1 MPNVHFKPPAGEAG
15 STGFV
20 EANLVGRSVIGM
32 STARLS
38 RQVVYG
44 RNGMV
49 CTNSP
54 LSAAAGLKVL
64 QEGGNAFDAA
74 LAVAAT
80 ETVTMVPMC
89 GIGGDS
95 FILLYEA
102 ANGQV
107 TGMSSAGAPGSGTSA
122 DYYRKQGLT
131 KMPLEGPHSVGVPGE
146 VAAWEEVHRRFCS
159 KPFDQLLDTAVGY
172 AEDGF
177 ALPPKIAQSFSST
190 HKRLAA
196 FPSTAEVLLA
206 GGRTLVEGDLLVNRD
221 LAESLRRI
229 GKGGAEE
236 FYKGDLARK
245 MVKALNDAGGLFA
258 DEDFANHEV
267 DVYDPIGTTY
277 RGETVYQTRP
287 PSQGFL
293 HLEMLNLIEGFEL
306 SHMSSDDP
314 EAIHLMVEAKKI
326 AYDDRNR
333 LAGDPRVVEW
343 PLDEVISKEYADRRR
358 PEIQLD
364 RVGAESPGLDWART
378 DGNTTYFCVADGAG
392 NAVSWV
398 HSLSHAFG
406 SRFMA
411 GGTGILFNNRAGRG
425 FSLEAGHP
433 NEFAP
438 NKRTMHTLN
447 CYLTLRDDK
456 AHIVG
461 GTPGGD
467 FQPQSGVQI
476 ITNLLDFGMG
486 PQEAVD
492 APRWW
497 SYPGTDPATIETAME
512 LRVEPEMPE
521 KTVQGLQKLGHK
533 VSRRNAGV
541 YDGKV
546 QLIVIDQERQVL
558 LGAADPRGD
567 GLSAGY

>member
-1 MPNVHFKPPAGEAG
+1 
-15 STGFV
+15 
-20 EANLVGRSVIGM
+20 M

-122 DYYRKQGLT
+122 DYYRKQGLI

-206 GGRTLVEGDLLVNRD
+206 GGRTPVEGDLLVNRD

-229 GKGGAEE
+229 GNSGAEE

-245 MVKALNDAGGLFA
+245 MVKALNNAGGLFT

-364 RVGAESPGLDWART
+364 RVGAESPGLDSART

-456 AHIVG
+456 AHIIG

>member
-1 MPNVHFKPPAGEAG
+1 M
-15 STGFV
+15 T
-20 EANLVGRSVIGM
+20 
-32 STARLS
+32 TARLS

-44 RNGMV
+44 KNGMV

-64 QEGGNAFDAA
+64 REGGNAFDAA

-102 ANGQV
+102 ENSQV
-107 TGMSSAGAPGSGTSA
+107 TGISSAGVPGSGTSA
-122 DYYRKQGLT
+122 DYYRKQGLA

-146 VAAWEEVHRRFCS
+146 VAAWEEVHNGFCT
-159 KPFDQLLDTAVGY
+159 KPFEQLLDTAIGY

-177 ALPPKIAQSFSST
+177 AVPPKIAQSFANTSE
-190 HKRLAA
+190 RLLG
-196 FPSTAEVLLA
+196 FPSTKEVLLA
-206 GGRTLVEGDLLVNRD
+206 GDKTPGEGDLLVNKD
-221 LAESLRRI
+221 LAESLKRI
-229 GKGGAEE
+229 AKGGAEE
-236 FYKGDLARK
+236 FYKGELARK
-245 MVKALNDAGGLFA
+245 MISALNDAGGLFSA
-258 DEDFANHEV
+258 EDFANHKAET
-267 DVYDPIGTTY
+267 YDPIGTTY
-277 RGETVYQTRP
+277 RGETVFQTRP

-293 HLEMLNLIEGFEL
+293 HLEMLNLIEGFNL
-306 SHMSSDDP
+306 SDKSYDNP

-333 LAGDPRVVEW
+333 LAGDLRAVEW
-343 PLDEVISKEYADRRR
+343 SLDEIISKEYADRRR
-358 PEIQLD
+358 PEINLQ
-364 RVGAESPGLDWART
+364 RVGGESPDLLSGKS
-378 DGNTTYFCVADGAG
+378 DGNTTYFCVADGDG

-398 HSLSHAFG
+398 HSLSHGFG

-425 FSLEAGHP
+425 FNLEAGHP
-433 NEFAP
+433 NEFSP
-438 NKRTMHTLN
+438 KKRTMHTLN
-447 CYLTLRDDK
+447 CYLTLKDGK
-456 AHIVG
+456 CHIVG

-486 PQEAVD
+486 PQAAVD

-497 SYPGTDPATIETAME
+497 SYPGTDPASIETEIE
-512 LRVEPEMPE
+512 LRVEPEMPD
-521 KTVQGLQKLGHK
+521 KTVEGLQKLGHK
-533 VSRRNAGV
+533 VVRRNQGQ

-567 GLSAGY
+567 GLATAY

>member
-1 MPNVHFKPPAGEAG
+1 
-15 STGFV
+15 
-20 EANLVGRSVIGM
+20 M

-122 DYYRKQGLT
+122 DYYRKQGLI

-190 HKRLAA
+190 HERLAA

-245 MVKALNDAGGLFA
+245 MVKALNNAGGLFT

-456 AHIVG
+456 AHIIG

-567 GLSAGY
+567 GLSVGY

>member
-1 MPNVHFKPPAGEAG
+1 
-15 STGFV
+15 
-20 EANLVGRSVIGM
+20 M

-364 RVGAESPGLDWART
+364 RVGAESPGLDSART

>member
-1 MPNVHFKPPAGEAG
+1 
-15 STGFV
+15 
-20 EANLVGRSVIGM
+20 M

-364 RVGAESPGLDWART
+364 RVGAESPGLDSART

-411 GGTGILFNNRAGRG
+411 DGTGILFNNRAGRG

-567 GLSAGY
+567 GLSTGY

>member
-1 MPNVHFKPPAGEAG
+1 
-15 STGFV
+15 
-20 EANLVGRSVIGM
+20 M

-102 ANGQV
+102 ANGHV
-107 TGMSSAGAPGSGTSA
+107 TGMSSAGVPGSGTSA

-343 PLDEVISKEYADRRR
+343 PLDEVISKEYADHRR

-364 RVGAESPGLDWART
+364 RVGAESPGLDSART

-392 NAVSWV
+392 NTVSWV

-411 GGTGILFNNRAGRG
+411 DGTGILFNNRAGRG

-433 NEFAP
+433 NEFDP

-447 CYLTLRDDK
+447 CYLTLRDGK

-533 VSRRNAGV
+533 VSRRNPGV

-567 GLSAGY
+567 GLAAGY

>member
-1 MPNVHFKPPAGEAG
+1 
-15 STGFV
+15 
-20 EANLVGRSVIGM
+20 
-32 STARLS
+32 
-38 RQVVYG
+38 
-44 RNGMV
+44 MV

-122 DYYRKQGLT
+122 DYYRKQGLI

-206 GGRTLVEGDLLVNRD
+206 GGRTPVEGDLLVNRD

-245 MVKALNDAGGLFA
+245 MVKALNNAGGLFT

-333 LAGDPRVVEW
+333 LAGDPQVAEW

-364 RVGAESPGLDWART
+364 RVGAESPGLDSART

-456 AHIVG
+456 AHIIG

>member
-1 MPNVHFKPPAGEAG
+1 
-15 STGFV
+15 
-20 EANLVGRSVIGM
+20 M

-102 ANGQV
+102 ANGLV

>member
-1 MPNVHFKPPAGEAG
+1 M
-15 STGFV
+15 T
-20 EANLVGRSVIGM
+20 
-32 STARLS
+32 TARLS

-44 RNGMV
+44 KNGMV

-74 LAVAAT
+74 LATAAT

-102 ANGQV
+102 ENSRV
-107 TGMSSAGAPGSGTSA
+107 TGISSAGVPGSGTSA

-159 KPFDQLLDTAVGY
+159 KPFEQLLDSAIGY

-177 ALPPKIAQSFSST
+177 AVPPKIAQSFAST
-190 HKRLAA
+190 SERLAGY
-196 FPSTAEVLLA
+196 PSTKEVLLA
-206 GGRTLVEGDLLVNRD
+206 GGKTPGEGDLLVNKD
-221 LAESLRRI
+221 LAESLKRI
-229 GKGGAEE
+229 ATGGADE
-236 FYKGDLARK
+236 FYKGELARK
-245 MVKALNDAGGLFA
+245 MIKSLNDAGGLFTA
-258 DEDFANHEV
+258 DDFANHRPEI
-267 DVYDPIGTTY
+267 YDPIGTTY
-277 RGETVYQTRP
+277 RGETVFQTRP

-293 HLEMLNLIEGFEL
+293 HLEMLNLIEGFDL
-306 SHMSSDDP
+306 TDKSYDNP

-326 AYDDRNR
+326 AYADRNR

-343 PLDEVISKEYADRRR
+343 PLDEIISKEYADRRR
-358 PEIQLD
+358 GEINLQMA
-364 RVGAESPGLDWART
+364 GTESPNILAGKS
-378 DGNTTYFCVADGAG
+378 DGNTTYFCVADRAG

-398 HSLSHAFG
+398 HSLSHGFG
-406 SRFMA
+406 SRLIA

-425 FSLEAGHP
+425 FSLESGHP
-433 NEFAP
+433 NEFSP
-438 NKRTMHTLN
+438 RKRTMHTLN
-447 CYLTLRDDK
+447 CYLTLRDGK
-456 AHIVG
+456 CHIIG

-476 ITNLLDFGMG
+476 ITNLLDFGMN
-486 PQEAVD
+486 PQAAVD

-497 SYPGTDPATIETAME
+497 SYPGTDPASIDTELE

-521 KTVQGLQKLGHK
+521 KTIEGLQKLGHK
-533 VSRRNAGV
+533 VTRRNQGQ

-567 GLSAGY
+567 GLSAAY

>member
-1 MPNVHFKPPAGEAG
+1 
-15 STGFV
+15 
-20 EANLVGRSVIGM
+20 M

-102 ANGQV
+102 ANGHV
-107 TGMSSAGAPGSGTSA
+107 TGMSSAGVPGSGTSA

-364 RVGAESPGLDWART
+364 RVGAESPGLDSART
-378 DGNTTYFCVADGAG
+378 DGNTTYCCVADGAG
-392 NAVSWV
+392 NTVSWV

-411 GGTGILFNNRAGRG
+411 DGTGILFNNRAGRG

-433 NEFAP
+433 NEFDP

-447 CYLTLRDDK
+447 CYLTRRDDK
-456 AHIVG
+456 IHIVG

-476 ITNLLDFGMG
+476 ITNLLDFSMG

>member
-1 MPNVHFKPPAGEAG
+1 
-15 STGFV
+15 
-20 EANLVGRSVIGM
+20 
-32 STARLS
+32 
-38 RQVVYG
+38 
-44 RNGMV
+44 MV

-89 GIGGDS
+89 GVGGDS

-102 ANGQV
+102 ENSHV
-107 TGMSSAGAPGSGTSA
+107 TGISSSGVPGSGASA
-122 DYYRKQGLT
+122 EYYRNQGLT

-159 KPFDQLLDTAVGY
+159 KPFDQLLDTAITYGY

-177 ALPPKIAQSFSST
+177 PIPPKIAQSFSSASQ
-190 HKRLAA
+190 RLAA
-196 FPSTAEVLLA
+196 FPSTAKVLLA
-206 GGRTLVEGDLLVNRD
+206 NGRTPGEGDTLVNRD
-221 LAESLRRI
+221 LAQTLRRI
-229 GKGGAEE
+229 AQGGADE
-236 FYKGDLARK
+236 FYRGDLARK
-245 MVKALNDAGGLFA
+245 MVNALNDAGGLFTP
-258 DEDFANHEV
+258 EDFANHEV

-306 SHMSSDDP
+306 SHLGSDHPD
-314 EAIHLMVEAKKI
+314 AIHLMVEAKKI

-333 LAGDPRVVEW
+333 LAGDPRVIEW
-343 PLDEVISKEYADRRR
+343 PLHEVISKEYADRRR
-358 PEIQLD
+358 SEIQTD
-364 RVGAESPGLDWART
+364 RAGSETPGLEAARA

-398 HSLSHAFG
+398 HSLSNGFG

-411 GGTGILFNNRAGRG
+411 EGTGVLFNNRAGRG
-425 FSLEAGHP
+425 FSLVLGHP

-447 CYLTLRDDK
+447 CYLTLRDGK

-461 GTPGGD
+461 GTLGGD

-497 SYPGTDPATIETAME
+497 SYPGTDPATIETSME

-521 KTVQGLQKLGHK
+521 ATVQGLRKLGHK
-533 VSRRNAGV
+533 VVRRDSGV

-546 QLIVIDQERQVL
+546 QLIVIDQGRRVL

-567 GLSAGY
+567 GLAAAF

>member
-1 MPNVHFKPPAGEAG
+1 
-15 STGFV
+15 
-20 EANLVGRSVIGM
+20 M

-206 GGRTLVEGDLLVNRD
+206 GGRTPVEGDLLVNRD

-229 GKGGAEE
+229 GTGGAEE
-236 FYKGDLARK
+236 FYKGDLSRK
-245 MVKALNDAGGLFA
+245 MVKALNNAGGLFTN
-258 DEDFANHEV
+258 EDFANHEV

-333 LAGDPRVVEW
+333 LAGDPRVLEW
-343 PLDEVISKEYADRRR
+343 PLDEVISKEYADHRR

-364 RVGAESPGLDWART
+364 RVGAESPGLDSARN

-411 GGTGILFNNRAGRG
+411 DGTGILFNNRAGRG

-456 AHIVG
+456 AHIIG

-567 GLSAGY
+567 GLSTGY

>member
-1 MPNVHFKPPAGEAG
+1 
-15 STGFV
+15 
-20 EANLVGRSVIGM
+20 M

-131 KMPLEGPHSVGVPGE
+131 KLPLAGPHSVGVPGE

-364 RVGAESPGLDWART
+364 RVGAESPGLDSART

-456 AHIVG
+456 AHIIG

-546 QLIVIDQERQVL
+546 QLIVIDQARQVL

-567 GLSAGY
+567 GLSVGY

>member
-1 MPNVHFKPPAGEAG
+1 
-15 STGFV
+15 
-20 EANLVGRSVIGM
+20 M

-122 DYYRKQGLT
+122 DYYRKQGLI

-364 RVGAESPGLDWART
+364 RVGAESPGLDSARN

-456 AHIVG
+456 AHIIG

>member
-1 MPNVHFKPPAGEAG
+1 
-15 STGFV
+15 
-20 EANLVGRSVIGM
+20 M

-122 DYYRKQGLT
+122 DYYRKQGLI

-245 MVKALNDAGGLFA
+245 MVKALNNAGGLFA

>member
-1 MPNVHFKPPAGEAG
+1 MGAG
-15 STGFV
+15 
-20 EANLVGRSVIGM
+20 
-32 STARLS
+32 RLS

-44 RNGMV
+44 SNGMV

-89 GIGGDS
+89 GVGGDS

-102 ANGQV
+102 ENSHV
-107 TGMSSAGAPGSGTSA
+107 TGISSSGVPGSGASA
-122 DYYRKQGLT
+122 EYYRNQGLT

-159 KPFDQLLDTAVGY
+159 KPFDQLLDTAIGY

-177 ALPPKIAQSFSST
+177 PIPPKIAQSFSSASQ
-190 HKRLAA
+190 RLAA
-196 FPSTAEVLLA
+196 FPSTAKVLLA
-206 GGRTLVEGDLLVNRD
+206 NGRTPGEGDTLVNRD
-221 LAESLRRI
+221 LAQTLRRI
-229 GKGGAEE
+229 AQGGADE
-236 FYKGDLARK
+236 FYRGDLARK
-245 MVKALNDAGGLFA
+245 MVNALNDAGGLFTP
-258 DEDFANHEV
+258 EDFANHEV

-306 SHMSSDDP
+306 SHLGSDHPD
-314 EAIHLMVEAKKI
+314 AIHLMVEAKKI

-333 LAGDPRVVEW
+333 LAGDPRVIEW
-343 PLDEVISKEYADRRR
+343 PLHEVISKEYADRRR
-358 PEIQLD
+358 SEIQTD
-364 RVGAESPGLDWART
+364 RAGSETPGLEAARA

-398 HSLSHAFG
+398 HSLSNGFG

-411 GGTGILFNNRAGRG
+411 EGTGVLFNNRAGRG
-425 FSLEAGHP
+425 FSLVLGHP

-447 CYLTLRDDK
+447 CYLTLRDGK

-497 SYPGTDPATIETAME
+497 SYPGTDPATIETSME

-521 KTVQGLQKLGHK
+521 ATVQGLRKLGHK
-533 VSRRNAGV
+533 VVRRDSGV

-546 QLIVIDQERQVL
+546 QLIVIDQGRRVL

-567 GLSAGY
+567 GLAAAF

>member
-1 MPNVHFKPPAGEAG
+1 
-15 STGFV
+15 
-20 EANLVGRSVIGM
+20 M

-364 RVGAESPGLDWART
+364 RVGAESPGLESSRT

>member
-1 MPNVHFKPPAGEAG
+1 
-15 STGFV
+15 
-20 EANLVGRSVIGM
+20 M

-206 GGRTLVEGDLLVNRD
+206 GGRTPVEGDLLVNRD

-245 MVKALNDAGGLFA
+245 MVKALNNAGGLFT

-364 RVGAESPGLDWART
+364 RVGAESPGSDWART

>member
-1 MPNVHFKPPAGEAG
+1 MASG
-15 STGFV
+15 
-20 EANLVGRSVIGM
+20 
-32 STARLS
+32 RLS

-44 RNGMV
+44 KNGMV

-54 LSAAAGLKVL
+54 LSATAGLKAL

-95 FILLYEA
+95 FILAYEA
-102 ANGQV
+102 QNCQV
-107 TGMSSAGAPGSGTSA
+107 TGISSAGVAGSGASA
-122 DYYRKQGLT
+122 DYYRRQGLT

-146 VAAWEEVHRRFCS
+146 VAAWEEFHRRFCS
-159 KPFDQLLDTAVGY
+159 KPFEGLLETAIGY
-172 AEDGF
+172 SEEGF
-177 ALPPKIAQSFSST
+177 PVPPKIAQSFKST
-190 HKRLAA
+190 AQRLAG

-206 GGRTLVEGDLLVNRD
+206 GGRTPGEGDLLANPD
-221 LAESLRRI
+221 LAQSLRRI
-229 GKGGAEE
+229 ASGGAEE
-236 FYKGDLARK
+236 FYKGDLARR
-245 MVKALNDAGGLFA
+245 MVKALNDAGGLFTA
-258 DEDFANHEV
+258 QDFANHEV

-287 PSQGFL
+287 PSQGFV
-293 HLEMLNLIEGFEL
+293 HLEMLNLIEGFDL
-306 SHMSSDDP
+306 SHLSSDDP

-333 LAGDPRVVEW
+333 LAADPRVLEW
-343 PLDEVISKEYADRRR
+343 PLEEVISKAYADRRR
-358 PEIQLD
+358 TEIRPD
-364 RVGAESPGLDWART
+364 RVGGESPTLDGAKS

-398 HSLSHAFG
+398 HSLSHGFG

-411 GGTGILFNNRAGRG
+411 KGTGVLFNNRAGRG

-447 CYLTLRDDK
+447 CYLTLRGGK

-467 FQPQSGVQI
+467 FQPQSGTQI

-486 PQEAVD
+486 PQESVD

-497 SYPGTDPATIETAME
+497 SYPGTDPATIETEME

-521 KTVQGLQKLGHK
+521 ETVAGLRKLGHK
-533 VSRRNAGV
+533 VVRRNAGV

-567 GLSAGY
+567 GLAAAF

>member
-1 MPNVHFKPPAGEAG
+1 
-15 STGFV
+15 
-20 EANLVGRSVIGM
+20 M

-95 FILLYEA
+95 FILLYES
-102 ANGQV
+102 ANGLV
-107 TGMSSAGAPGSGTSA
+107 TGMSSAGVPGSGTSA

-177 ALPPKIAQSFSST
+177 ALPPKIAQSFTST

-196 FPSTAEVLLA
+196 YSSTAEVLLA
-206 GGRTLVEGDLLVNRD
+206 GGRTPVEGDLLVNRD

-236 FYKGDLARK
+236 FYKGDLSRK
-245 MVKALNDAGGLFA
+245 MVKALNNAGGLFTN
-258 DEDFANHEV
+258 EDFANHEV

-326 AYDDRNR
+326 AYGDRNR
-333 LAGDPRVVEW
+333 LAGDPRVLEW
-343 PLDEVISKEYADRRR
+343 PLDEVISKEYADHRR

-364 RVGAESPGLDWART
+364 RVGAESPGLDSART

-392 NAVSWV
+392 NTVSWV

-411 GGTGILFNNRAGRG
+411 DGTGILFNNRAGRG

-433 NEFAP
+433 NEFDP

-447 CYLTLRDDK
+447 CYLTLRDGK

-567 GLSAGY
+567 GLSTGY